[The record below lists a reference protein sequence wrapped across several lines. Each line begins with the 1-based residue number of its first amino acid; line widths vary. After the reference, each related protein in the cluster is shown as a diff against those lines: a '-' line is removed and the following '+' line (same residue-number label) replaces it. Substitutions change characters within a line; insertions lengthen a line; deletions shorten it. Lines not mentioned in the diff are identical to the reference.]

1 MENKEYLVDLI
12 TEYLFKS
19 NDEYGFRHLAKVDA
33 INIMEII
40 RRNYDTKQQRS
51 KD

>member
-1 MENKEYLVDLI
+1 MSTKNSVENEEHLIDLI

-19 NDEYGFRHLAKVDA
+19 NDEYGFRYLAKVDA

-40 RRNYDTKQQRS
+40 RRNYDT
-51 KD
+51 